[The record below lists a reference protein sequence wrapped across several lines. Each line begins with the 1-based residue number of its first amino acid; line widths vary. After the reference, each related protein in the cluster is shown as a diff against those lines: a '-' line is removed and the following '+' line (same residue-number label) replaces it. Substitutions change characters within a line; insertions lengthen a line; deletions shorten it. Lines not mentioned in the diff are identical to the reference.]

1 MIQRIQSVYLF
12 LVFILSALFITGTLY
27 QFTDPAGQTV
37 VVRFTGA
44 CLKNGNILQGRDMLI
59 FALSVIIPVL
69 AAASVFLYNN
79 RRTQSWM
86 VVSVIVLDIILISVL
101 AVHLVHK
108 GGIGFTAPVTSYRCL
123 IPVINLLLSLLALR
137 GIRKD
142 EELVKSYNR
151 IR

>member
-27 QFTDPAGQTV
+27 QFTDPTGQTV
-37 VVRFTGA
+37 VVMFTGA
-44 CLKNGNILQGRDMLI
+44 YLKNGNILQGRDMLI

-69 AAASVFLYNN
+69 AAASVFLFNN

-123 IPVINLLLSLLALR
+123 IPAINLLLLFLALR

-142 EELVKSYNR
+142 EELVKSYDR